1 MSIENHPNF
10 HAVNFVTKVLSAFYE
25 SLRGQSNKDNCP
37 NISSDVIR
45 FAEMIEDK
53 INSSVIQPNSILDL
67 DQGDLVTI
75 LELARVALS
84 DADIY
89 DRMVDKLDLSDEYAK
104 ELQETLNILTD
115 NLIDEKSS

>member
-1 MSIENHPNF
+1 MGK
-10 HAVNFVTKVLSAFYE
+10 VN
-25 SLRGQSNKDNCP
+25 SN
-37 NISSDVIR
+37 VI
-45 FAEMIEDK
+45 K
-53 INSSVIQPNSILDL
+53 PNSIQDL

-84 DADIY
+84 DADIC